1 MERSSDRSCRQ
12 RLDEDTGQVHSR
24 RAGVFPAI
32 STGTRW
38 SLLLPVEAQDHQL
51 RLGAQ
56 GAKMLLDA
64 DSKVLVAAAKQMLDS
79 TDEELLYATASEP
92 GRKKPAKTRAKPKKK
107 VTENS
112 ESAVAAAV
120 RLRQTPTPCWNS
132 SERVGSAVVCKKK
145 AERKRLGAHQRGGA
159 SGSLCCRRRR
169 KTARASRNQNW
180 M

>member
-1 MERSSDRSCRQ
+1 
-12 RLDEDTGQVHSR
+12 
-24 RAGVFPAI
+24 
-32 STGTRW
+32 
-38 SLLLPVEAQDHQL
+38 
-51 RLGAQ
+51 
-56 GAKMLLDA
+56 MLLDA

-107 VTENS
+107 VTETANP
-112 ESAVAAAV
+112 AVAAAV
-120 RLRQTPTPCWNS
+120 RLRQTPTH
-132 SERVGSAVVCKKK
+132 VGTAQKELARQWYAKES
-145 AERKRLGAHQRGGA
+145 RKERLGAHQRGGA